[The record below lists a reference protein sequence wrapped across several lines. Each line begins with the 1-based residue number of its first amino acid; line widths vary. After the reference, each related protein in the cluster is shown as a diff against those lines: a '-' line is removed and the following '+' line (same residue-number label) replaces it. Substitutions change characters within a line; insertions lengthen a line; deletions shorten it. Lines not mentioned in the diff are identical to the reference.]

1 VWFPIF
7 GFPLG
12 FALGVSGFIFL
23 ALFAATA
30 GYLHLRHSLQI
41 LIHLRMCRLL
51 LAMLTGLLLEP
62 P

>member
-30 GYLHLRHSLQI
+30 GYLHLRHPLQT
-41 LIHLRMCRLL
+41 LIFGCAVTL